1 MAAFK
6 ETEQKQKK
14 GEYLQKH
21 QDSFLELGQ
30 LVPAVD
36 WNQRWNNVVYVN
48 VEVYNIEQCWNNIVL
63 FNVELNNVVRQR
75 RHNVGNMTIWRKKKY
90 IYIYISIYIYK
101 PRFKNKIIFLNFK
114 KYVELNIFLP
124 FFPILREIYRAS
136 KNLKTS
142 NILN

>member
-6 ETEQKQKK
+6 QTKQKQKK
-14 GEYLQKH
+14 GEDLQKH

-30 LVPAVD
+30 LVPAVG

-48 VEVYNIEQCWNNIVL
+48 VEVYNIEQRWNNIVL
-63 FNVELNNVVRQR
+63 FNVELNNVRQR
-75 RHNVGNMTIWRKKKY
+75 RNNVTNMTIWKN
-90 IYIYISIYIYK
+90 ICIYK

-114 KYVELNIFLP
+114 EYVELNIFIH
-124 FFPILREIYRAS
+124 FFPILWEIYRAS

-142 NILN
+142 YILNKKKYI